1 MYWILV
7 VFLGYFF
14 ARILFRIRHSIHDAK
29 LTPVKSGE
37 PKIDSNAGDT
47 RTRDGGA
54 VESHELTPD
63 LSGGP
68 KIDGNAG
75 DTRTQET
82 TMQAEIVTAKDTR
95 LQYHV
100 SVSALMARE
109 IGICPRKNKI
119 NMNQSVVP
127 PNLTESIT
135 KSSGLVIV
143 TPPSN
148 TSFLERLAALDDNA
162 KIRFDDLKN
171 SLTLH
176 EKKRESDWH
185 SLPNQVKTIELYRS
199 LVGYSYDVSNLVSIF
214 KEKMKKGG
222 QCCTKKDLLEGIRLW
237 SGKRANPAD
246 GDQHYVERLTAKL
259 AQCVPLFQPK
269 KVQ

>member
-1 MYWILV
+1 MYYIFVL
-7 VFLGYFF
+7 FLGYFF
-14 ARILFRIRHSIHDAK
+14 ARILFWILHSIHDAK

-37 PKIDSNAGDT
+37 PEINDT
-47 RTRDGGA
+47 AEAKHMRDGGA
-54 VESHELTPD
+54 VESHEPTPD

-75 DTRTQET
+75 DMHMLET
-82 TMQAEIVTAKDTR
+82 G

-109 IGICPRKNKI
+109 IGRFPWKSK
-119 NMNQSVVP
+119 MNIHQSVVP

-148 TSFLERLAALDDNA
+148 TSFLEKLAALDDNA
-162 KIRFDDLKN
+162 KIRFVDLKN
-171 SLTLH
+171 SLTLY
-176 EKKRESDWH
+176 EKKRESNWH
-185 SLPNQVKTIELYRS
+185 SLPKEIKTIELYRK
-199 LVGYSYDVSNLVSIF
+199 LVGFKNDVSNLVSIF

-222 QCCTKKDLLEGIRLW
+222 QCPTKKGLLEGIRLW
-237 SGKRANPAD
+237 SDKRADPEDDPDYA
-246 GDQHYVERLTAKL
+246 ERLTAKL

-269 KVQ
+269 KVKKVQ